1 MVEVLAN
8 LSRGPVFLAGETIH
22 CDISFHHPGPPSNTG
37 RTESPRENNRVTLAW
52 ASVQIICQCT
62 VSESRVLLPRG
73 PLPST
78 ADVSSTGCDTS
89 FVPNKGERG
98 STVLSTKPKIL
109 FCDLTLTAGQT
120 KSFKFED
127 AIPTDSPPSYRGQA
141 VKYSYKIIIGTQRFQ
156 QPTKLLRIPF
166 RVLVLYGLNDLSVY
180 NEPDEVAPSN
190 PFLRP
195 KQKQNTILDIATQV
209 MATVTARKSPH
220 SFNITN
226 SQGRV
231 AKLLLFKQAFKLG
244 DDIVGVFDFKDGTI
258 PCVQYSVTLQSEE
271 QISEECRHKMSQGSA
286 ITSYVKHQEMCLHV
300 DETHMSIPIPLT
312 ASPGFITD
320 IVCLRWRLHFEFVT
334 LCEPLDPAE
343 LMEIGE
349 EFSSWR
355 GPANINVETMIWDLP
370 IKIFPSNP
378 VHVSSVTMMK
388 SANSIKV

>member
-1 MVEVLAN
+1 MVEVSGHL
-8 LSRGPVFLAGETIH
+8 LRGPVFLAGETLQCEIN
-22 CDISFHHPGPPSNTG
+22 FHHPGLLSA
-37 RTESPRENNRVTLAW
+37 ESGDGNSGNKIRLAW

-62 VSESRVLLPRG
+62 VSESRVILPRG

-78 ADVSSTGCDTS
+78 VDVSTTGCDTS

-98 STVLSTKPKIL
+98 LTVLSTKPKIL
-109 FCDLTLTAGQT
+109 FCDLSLQPRQT
-120 KSFKFED
+120 KTFRYED
-127 AIPTDSPPSYRGQA
+127 CIPTDSPPSYRGQA

-180 NEPDEVAPSN
+180 NEGEEVAPSN

-195 KQKQNTILDIATQV
+195 KQKENAVLDIATQV

-220 SFNITN
+220 SYNITN
-226 SQGRV
+226 SHGRV

-244 DDIVGVFDFKDGTI
+244 DDIVGVFEFKEGNV

-271 QISEECRHKMSQGSA
+271 QISEECRHKLGQGSA
-286 ITSYVKHQEMCLHV
+286 ITSFVKHQEMCLHV
-300 DETHMSIPIPLT
+300 DETHMAIPIPLT

-334 LCEPLDPAE
+334 LSDPGKKSDVVNK
-343 LMEIGE
+343 IGDD
-349 EFSSWR
+349 FTSWR
-355 GPANINVETMIWDLP
+355 GPANINVETMVWDLP
-370 IKIFPSNP
+370 IKIFPANP
-378 VHVSSVTMMK
+378 LHVSGVTLIKSGASMK
-388 SANSIKV
+388 V